1 MAEEKTPIDYKLHS
15 AIPSEGLYSIAD
27 SVGNRKWVS
36 KGKSIDGWTV
46 GDFDSK
52 KNEVTLIQGKVMRR
66 VGLAGSTIL
75 PYTVPTATPIS
86 DVVGGGNYSEME
98 EELGHQAWAGG
109 LPNVMAIDLVALQKM
124 KDEEMM
130 RKQMRGF
137 KRSGLS
143 PPSYQI
149 ETATPMK
156 TYKKLDENGNIE
168 IHKYR
173 GDLPS
178 DALPEYKQ

>member
-143 PPSYQI
+143 PQNYQI
-149 ETATPMK
+149 ETATP
-156 TYKKLDENGNIE
+156 
-168 IHKYR
+168 
-173 GDLPS
+173 
-178 DALPEYKQ
+178 EYKQ